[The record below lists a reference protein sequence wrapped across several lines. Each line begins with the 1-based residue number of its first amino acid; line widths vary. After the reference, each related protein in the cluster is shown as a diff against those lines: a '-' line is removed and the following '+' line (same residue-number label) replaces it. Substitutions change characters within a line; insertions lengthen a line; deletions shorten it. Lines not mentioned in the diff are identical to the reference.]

1 MRYAS
6 LVLVDEDDD
15 ENSEDVGEEGEG
27 VGTRPQEATQSQPQ
41 AQGQI
46 SSTTP
51 LSSPLRSG
59 RGSLSSP
66 GVRAQAE
73 LIDSSGRSRIQ
84 AEVRSSGATASLEG
98 DKSSG
103 SGRGGGRGSSARRSL
118 SSSVSI
124 ERTNQQ
130 EKYKEDDRGARAPDL
145 DNRKDSNA
153 DSDGEVGEGREGL
166 RRRLSRQGRSQPS
179 TVM

>member
-15 ENSEDVGEEGEG
+15 ENSEDVGEQGEG

-84 AEVRSSGATASLEG
+84 AEEKSSGATVSREG
-98 DKSSG
+98 DKG
-103 SGRGGGRGSSARRSL
+103 SDRGRGSSARRSL
-118 SSSVSI
+118 SSSVPI
-124 ERTNQQ
+124 ERANQQ
-130 EKYKEDDRGARAPDL
+130 EKYKKDGKGARAPDL
-145 DNRKDSNA
+145 DNKKGLNT